1 VEHKTIP
8 YVLYPH
14 EWSFDMFRDAAL
26 AVLEVVEIGA
36 QFGWDIKDIGPHNV
50 LFSGLQPMFV
60 DLGGF
65 RKKPRGDGFDKGLD
79 FLRYYWRPLQV
90 WASGESFL
98 AQRIIA
104 SSNGNMPDLSWW
116 LYQHS
121 ALRILGLKK
130 CARLAKWSAKWARKA
145 ANLLRH
151 GERLAWLSVALAS
164 RLPAEVVAR
173 NPRLLRRK
181 ITRLN
186 QPPPSPWDDYHS
198 EHIQNGSIVSTPRF
212 NRILEIIRSLDCE
225 SVIELAG
232 NQGLLT
238 LLIAEKTQVGKVVC
252 TDYSSSAIN
261 RFYHHSRSRA
271 DKLHSRSLHGA
282 VLNFMLPEMAFG
294 ESPPPER
301 LRSDL
306 VIALAVTHHLV
317 LSQNF
322 PLREVLRTM
331 AGYTRRFAMVEFMPM
346 GLWNGHTAPPV
357 PGWYT
362 QDWFH
367 RIFAEF
373 FDSITVE
380 KLEENRILFVG
391 HLKASVSRR
400 DKEDT
405 SEYFETRKLAPRTKS
420 QWEEYASST
429 PIYKNSIELV

>member
-1 VEHKTIP
+1 
-8 YVLYPH
+8 
-14 EWSFDMFRDAAL
+14 
-26 AVLEVVEIGA
+26 
-36 QFGWDIKDIGPHNV
+36 
-50 LFSGLQPMFV
+50 
-60 DLGGF
+60 
-65 RKKPRGDGFDKGLD
+65 
-79 FLRYYWRPLQV
+79 
-90 WASGESFL
+90 
-98 AQRIIA
+98 
-104 SSNGNMPDLSWW
+104 
-116 LYQHS
+116 
-121 ALRILGLKK
+121 
-130 CARLAKWSAKWARKA
+130 
-145 ANLLRH
+145 
-151 GERLAWLSVALAS
+151 
-164 RLPAEVVAR
+164 
-173 NPRLLRRK
+173 
-181 ITRLN
+181 
-186 QPPPSPWDDYHS
+186 
-198 EHIQNGSIVSTPRF
+198 
-212 NRILEIIRSLDCE
+212 
-225 SVIELAG
+225 
-232 NQGLLT
+232 
-238 LLIAEKTQVGKVVC
+238 
-252 TDYSSSAIN
+252 
-261 RFYHHSRSRA
+261 
-271 DKLHSRSLHGA
+271 
-282 VLNFMLPEMAFG
+282 MLPEMAFG